1 MTSIFDKLV
10 PIVNRY
16 DEIEQLMAD
25 PEVATDFARIQD
37 LGKERAS
44 LDELVDFS
52 SKHQNLL
59 KEQGDLQSVLSDG
72 GDPELVSM
80 AREELESVEDQLSNL
95 AEALQFALLPK
106 DPNDD
111 RDVIVE
117 IRSGTGGREASLFA
131 ADLYRLYSRF
141 AQLQNWKV
149 DVMDSNPSDLGGL
162 NKIAFEIQVKGA
174 FSR

>member
-25 PEVATDFARIQD
+25 PEVATDFARIQE

-52 SKHQNLL
+52 NKYQNLL
-59 KEQGDLQSVLSDG
+59 REQGDLQSVLSDG
-72 GDPELVSM
+72 GDLELVVM
-80 AREELESVEDQLSNL
+80 AREELESVEDQLLTL

-162 NKIAFEIQVKGA
+162 NKIAFEIRTW
-174 FSR
+174 SS

>member
-10 PIVNRY
+10 PIVSRY

-80 AREELESVEDQLSNL
+80 AREELESVEDQLSN
-95 AEALQFALLPK
+95 FCLLYTSPS
-106 DPNDD
+106 P
-111 RDVIVE
+111 RD
-117 IRSGTGGREASLFA
+117 
-131 ADLYRLYSRF
+131 
-141 AQLQNWKV
+141 
-149 DVMDSNPSDLGGL
+149 
-162 NKIAFEIQVKGA
+162 
-174 FSR
+174 